1 MRTHQRLG
9 HKIWT
14 LLSVGVLIVGVPGG
28 SLAQQQLVL
37 TTSIG
42 KAEFFEDEPIYLLI
56 RLQNVSRD
64 TAWTFPFNLMS
75 PAVKLSVSRRHG
87 TAPYLVQY
95 VAGYGAGPSWRG
107 ESITP
112 GATVLQTMILQT
124 VLGDEWDL
132 RHHLSANHLP
142 PDEYELRLEFQAHW
156 GLRTPPLNV
165 QAGPIVFRIR
175 PRTAP
180 EEREFAALEAMVTT
194 AWDTTRGGGASHRTA
209 AYRRSVIS
217 MIEAQLQQQPD
228 DPFLPLLLSRG
239 VYGVGRAYDDEELKS
254 GTVSP
259 RFDPDTS
266 RIVSQLRLAVIE
278 RHKSSPG
285 GALLVQ
291 AIARRHN
298 DQLAFL
304 AVRLKRSIAG
314 DMALYEMERNQHEQQ
329 LRQPR

>member
-1 MRTHQRLG
+1 MRTHQRFG
-9 HKIWT
+9 HMIWT
-14 LLSVGVLIVGVPGG
+14 LLSVGALIVGVPGG
-28 SLAQQQLVL
+28 SLAQQRLVL

-107 ESITP
+107 EPIAP
-112 GATVLQTMILQT
+112 GAIVLQTMILQT
-124 VLGDEWDL
+124 VLGDGWDL

-142 PDEYELRLEFQAHW
+142 PDEYELHLEFQAHW
-156 GLRTPPLNV
+156 GLPMPTLHV
-165 QAGPIVFRIR
+165 EATTIVFRIR
-175 PRTAP
+175 PRTAA
-180 EEREFAALEAMVTT
+180 EEREFAALEAMVTM

-209 AYRRSVIS
+209 AYRRSLINMVTARS
-217 MIEAQLQQQPD
+217 QQQPD

-239 VYGVGRAYDDEELKS
+239 VYGVGRAYDDDELRS
-254 GTVSP
+254 GTVI

-266 RIVSQLRLAVIE
+266 QVVSRLRLAIIE

-291 AIARRHN
+291 AIAHRHS
-298 DQLAFL
+298 DQLASL
-304 AVRLKRSIAG
+304 AVRLGHSIAG
-314 DMALYEMERNQHEQQ
+314 EMALYEMARNEHEQK